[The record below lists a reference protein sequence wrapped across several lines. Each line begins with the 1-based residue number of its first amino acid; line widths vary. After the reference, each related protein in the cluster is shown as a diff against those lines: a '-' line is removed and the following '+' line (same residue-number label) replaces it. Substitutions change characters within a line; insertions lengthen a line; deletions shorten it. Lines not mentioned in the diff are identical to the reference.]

1 MAENKIAQEKLYV
14 RETNLLNRK
23 APGLNLE
30 WLEIQAMIKVQTTPL
45 TQTNANTA
53 YNKLLETMK
62 NKAGIQIS
70 KLVILIPIRSTAS
83 MSATP
88 LFRIVVDIT
97 LLRQLF
103 ADELDDWGGGGRKL
117 KNEQTPLSIS
127 MRRR

>member
-14 RETNLLNRK
+14 REINLLNKK

-30 WLEIQAMIKVQTTPL
+30 WLELPAIIKVQTTPL
-45 TQTNANTA
+45 TQANANIA
-53 YNKLLETMK
+53 HNKLHETMK
-62 NKAGIQIS
+62 NKAGIQFT
-70 KLVILIPIRSTAS
+70 KLAILVPIRSTSS

-103 ADELDDWGGGGRKL
+103 ADELNDWGGGGRKL
-117 KNEQTPLSIS
+117 KNEQTPLSMS